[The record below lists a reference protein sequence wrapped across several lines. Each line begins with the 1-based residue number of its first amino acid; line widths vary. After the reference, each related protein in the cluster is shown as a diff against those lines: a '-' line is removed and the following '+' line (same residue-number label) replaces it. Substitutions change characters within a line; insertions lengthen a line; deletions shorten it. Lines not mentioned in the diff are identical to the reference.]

1 MKSVIITGANRG
13 IGYETAL
20 AFGRAGYKV
29 FATMRN
35 PETAAPLKQK
45 IEQESLAIVISAMDV
60 DSDESVK
67 RCIDDI
73 QQENGP
79 IDVLVNNAGV
89 ERHSSIEELDMAE
102 FKAVMETNYFG
113 VIRCIKAVLPQ
124 MRNDRN
130 GCIIN
135 ITSVAGKIACTPLGS
150 YTASK
155 HALEAVTESLAQE
168 VKPFNIRVAIVEP
181 GIINTEMARN
191 IAHGNDSIYPQV
203 NRFGGLFAASL
214 KTPTSPSMVADKIL
228 EIADS
233 ETWQLRH
240 PVGPDAVPFLQWRAS
255 MTDEQWVDWNAA
267 DDDDWYN
274 AVETSFGLN
283 ARQDVP
289 INSLS

>member
-13 IGYETAL
+13 IGYDTAL
-20 AFGRAGYKV
+20 AFARAGYKV

-35 PETAAPLKQK
+35 PETATALKQK
-45 IEQESLAIVISAMDV
+45 VKEESLTVIISKMDV

-67 RCIDDI
+67 RCMDDI
-73 QQENGP
+73 LQENGP
-79 IDVLVNNAGV
+79 VDVLVNNAGI

-113 VIRCIKAVLPQ
+113 VLRCIKAVLPQ
-124 MRNDRN
+124 MRNAGN

-135 ITSVAGKIACTPLGS
+135 ITSVAGKIACTPLGG

-155 HALEAVTESLAQE
+155 YALEAVTEVLAQE
-168 VKPFNIRVAIVEP
+168 VKPLNIRVAIVEP
-181 GIINTEMARN
+181 GIINTQMARD
-191 IAHGNDSIYPQV
+191 ITQGGDSIYPQV
-203 NRFGGLFAASL
+203 NRFGGLFVASL
-214 KTPTSPSMVADKIL
+214 KTPTSASIVADKIL

-240 PVGPDAVPFLQWRAS
+240 PAGPDALPFLQWRAS
-255 MTDEQWVDWNAA
+255 MSDEQWVDWNAA
-267 DDDDWYN
+267 TDDEWYN

-283 ARQDVP
+283 ARQEVHQ
-289 INSLS
+289 S